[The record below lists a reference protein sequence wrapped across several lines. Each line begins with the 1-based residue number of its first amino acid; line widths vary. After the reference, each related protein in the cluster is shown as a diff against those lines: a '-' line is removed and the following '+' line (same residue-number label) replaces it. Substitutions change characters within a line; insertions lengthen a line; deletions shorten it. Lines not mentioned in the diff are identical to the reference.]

1 MSATAIVSAAT
12 AVTSLPRAARIVASP
27 GCGTPETLLTA
38 LGAHADV
45 LGSPTLYSGLQLGAY
60 PFLAA
65 VEAGHLDYLTWHP
78 FGPGRASVAAGHSH
92 YVPARASAVPD
103 LLDQW
108 QTTAAL
114 IRVSPPDANGNC
126 SLGPSASYV
135 CHAVDRAEV
144 VLAEIDPSI
153 PRTHGDTCVR
163 ASRITAFVE
172 ADTPMS
178 YFPSAERTT
187 TSDLVAEHIMSILP
201 SEPTIQL
208 GIGAVPES
216 FTAALADSGS
226 RGVRIVGMANDA
238 MISLFERGALSPVTP
253 GSTAV
258 ISAAE
263 LMGTAALMSFA
274 NDNPAVEVRDSRVS
288 HNPRVLA
295 MLPRLVSI
303 NSAVEV
309 DLLGQVCSEV
319 AGGRQVS
326 GIGGSMDFVEA
337 SFGSLGGLSIVALTS
352 TASAGRHSRIVPRL
366 DSRAIT
372 TLPRH
377 TPDVVVSEFGIAW
390 LRGQT
395 ERQRAEALIAISHPD
410 HRSTLESANH
420 P

>member
-1 MSATAIVSAAT
+1 MPAPAVIPAAT
-12 AVTSLPRAARIVASP
+12 AVRELPRAARIVASP
-27 GCGTPETLLTA
+27 GCGTPETLLA
-38 LGAHADV
+38 AIGADADL
-45 LGSPTLYSGLQLGAY
+45 LGSPTVYSGLQLGAY

-78 FGPGRASVAAGHSH
+78 FGPARASVAAGHSH

-103 LLDQW
+103 LLDEW

-135 CHAVDRAEV
+135 RHAVDRAEV
-144 VLAEIDPSI
+144 VLAEVDPNI
-153 PRTHGDTCVR
+153 PRTYGDTNVHV
-163 ASRITAFVE
+163 SRVQAFVE
-172 ADTPMS
+172 ADTPTS
-178 YFPSAERTT
+178 YFPAAERSV
-187 TSDLVAEHIMSILP
+187 TSDQVAAHIMSILP
-201 SEPTIQL
+201 TEPTIQL

-216 FTAALADSGS
+216 FAAALADGRT
-226 RGVRIVGMANDA
+226 RGIRVVGMANDA
-238 MISLFERGALSPVTP
+238 MIALSENGALSPVFP
-253 GSTAV
+253 GSNAV

-274 NDNPAVEVRDSRVS
+274 DDNPAVEVRDSRVS
-288 HNPRVLA
+288 HNPRILA
-295 MLPRLVSI
+295 TLPRLVSI

-337 SFGSLGGLSIVALTS
+337 AFGSAGGLSIVALTS
-352 TASAGRHSRIVPRL
+352 TAAGGRLSRIVSRL

-372 TLPRH
+372 ALPRH

-390 LRGQT
+390 LRGKT
-395 ERQRAEALIAISHPD
+395 ERQRAEALIAIAHPD
-410 HRSTLESANH
+410 HRPTLESAET